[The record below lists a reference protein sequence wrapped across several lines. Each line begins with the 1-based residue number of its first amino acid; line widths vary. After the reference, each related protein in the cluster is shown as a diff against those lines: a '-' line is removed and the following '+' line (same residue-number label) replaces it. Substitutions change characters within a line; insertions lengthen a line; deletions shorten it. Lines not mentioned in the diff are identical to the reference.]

1 MTNVLIFR
9 RGGRLYPALTAD
21 RLRAVRIETGKE
33 LEFRPEPLSR

>member
-1 MTNVLIFR
+1 MLDIVDSTTNVLIFR

-33 LEFRPEPLSR
+33 P